1 MRINIDERYCKAKRA
16 GAIFLGE
23 VLMEFMD
30 LVKAR
35 YSCRKFS
42 DRAVETE
49 KLNAVLEAGRLA
61 PTAMNHQP
69 LKIFVLK
76 SAEALAKIRGI
87 TRMAYNAPV
96 VLMVCYDK
104 DLCYRALNY
113 NDDHECGDM
122 DASIV
127 ATTMMMQATELGLN
141 TLWARGFNAVEIA
154 RGFEL
159 PANLKVSCLLDVGY
173 ADPAEGGPSPRHPV
187 RKEMGELVEEL

>member
-1 MRINIDERYCKAKRA
+1 MK
-16 GAIFLGE
+16 
-23 VLMEFMD
+23 FMD
-30 LVKAR
+30 LVKSR

-61 PTAMNHQP
+61 PTAMTHQP
-69 LKIFVLK
+69 LKVFVLK

-87 TRMAYNAPV
+87 TRMAYDAPV
-96 VLMVCYDK
+96 VLMICYDK

-113 NDDHECGDM
+113 NDEHECGDM

-127 ATTMMMQATELGLN
+127 ATTMMMEATAQGLN

-159 PANLKVSCLLDVGY
+159 PENLKVSCLLDVGY
-173 ADPAEGGPSPRHPV
+173 ADPVQGGPSPRHEV
-187 RKEMGELVEEL
+187 RKPMVDFAQEI

>member
-1 MRINIDERYCKAKRA
+1 
-16 GAIFLGE
+16 
-23 VLMEFMD
+23 MD
-30 LVKAR
+30 FNALVKAR
-35 YSCRKFS
+35 YSCRKFLEKT
-42 DRAVETE
+42 VEEE
-49 KLNAVLEAGRLA
+49 KLQQVLEAGRLA

-113 NDDHECGDM
+113 NDEHECGDM

-173 ADPAEGGPSPRHPV
+173 ADPVQGGPSPRHEV
-187 RKEMGELVEEL
+187 RKPMADFAQEI

>member
-1 MRINIDERYCKAKRA
+1 MD
-16 GAIFLGE
+16 
-23 VLMEFMD
+23 FMD
-30 LVKAR
+30 LVKSR

-113 NDDHECGDM
+113 NDEHECGDM

-127 ATTMMMQATELGLN
+127 TTTMMMQATELGLN

-159 PANLKVSCLLDVGY
+159 PENLKVSCLLDVGY
-173 ADPAEGGPSPRHPV
+173 ADPIEGGPSPRHPV

>member
-1 MRINIDERYCKAKRA
+1 
-16 GAIFLGE
+16 
-23 VLMEFMD
+23 MEFMD
-30 LVKAR
+30 LVKSR

-42 DRAVETE
+42 DRVVETE

-69 LKIFVLK
+69 FKVFVLK
-76 SAEALAKIRGI
+76 SPEALAKIRGI

-96 VLMVCYDK
+96 VLMICYDK
-104 DLCYRALNY
+104 DQCYRALSY
-113 NDDHECGDM
+113 NDEHECGDM

-127 ATTMMMQATELGLN
+127 ATTMMMEATAQGLN

-173 ADPAEGGPSPRHPV
+173 ADPTEGGPSPRHPV
-187 RKEMGELVEEL
+187 RKEMSELVQEL